1 MTTSLKNRKLHIKE
15 RLNNWRYIPNVLK
28 IYSIIIQERKI
39 LESQDFFIGSVP
51 VFNSN
56 SLSLS
61 LSLSPCRFILASIYT
76 AYSTV
81 HTVINILALL
91 LGVVPKLPMLHG
103 FRLFGINK
111 Y

>member
-1 MTTSLKNRKLHIKE
+1 MYAHARTCTHTHH
-15 RLNNWRYIPNVLK
+15 
-28 IYSIIIQERKI
+28 
-39 LESQDFFIGSVP
+39 
-51 VFNSN
+51 
-56 SLSLS
+56 
-61 LSLSPCRFILASIYT
+61 RFILASIYT

-91 LGVVPKLPMLHG
+91 LGVIPKLPMLHG